1 MSNIAQHLQTGLIGW
16 LTGASASL
24 GITMPDNLFSAKGI
38 FSLVTQVLG
47 LSWNA
52 VRGIGA
58 QVIGE
63 RTMGILEKGFNLVM
77 ILKNEGITG
86 LWEHLKESFL
96 DLKDQVIGQIKNM
109 VITTVI
115 NAGMKW
121 LLSLMNPAGAL
132 VKIVMGIVKVVQF
145 IIERAASILRT
156 GRCLCTK
163 YWSHC

>member
-1 MSNIAQHLQTGLIGW
+1 MSAIQGVIEFYNKIKALFDSLLTNVAAAGAAIMADPIGFAKNLFSGVGQGISNFMSNIAQHLQTGLIGW

-86 LWEHLKESFL
+86 LWEHLKESF
-96 DLKDQVIGQIKNM
+96 
-109 VITTVI
+109 
-115 NAGMKW
+115 
-121 LLSLMNPAGAL
+121 P
-132 VKIVMGIVKVVQF
+132 
-145 IIERAASILRT
+145 
-156 GRCLCTK
+156 
-163 YWSHC
+163 